1 MCIVLLF
8 KYIYYLY
15 GYVGFF
21 PGFPMYLLSSVL
33 YCSVYSILYPVSVE
47 IETEKGANSYVHY
60 GT

>member
-1 MCIVLLF
+1 M
-8 KYIYYLY
+8 YYLY
-15 GYVGFF
+15 VFVGFF

-33 YCSVYSILYPVSVE
+33 YCSVVLLYPVSVEVE